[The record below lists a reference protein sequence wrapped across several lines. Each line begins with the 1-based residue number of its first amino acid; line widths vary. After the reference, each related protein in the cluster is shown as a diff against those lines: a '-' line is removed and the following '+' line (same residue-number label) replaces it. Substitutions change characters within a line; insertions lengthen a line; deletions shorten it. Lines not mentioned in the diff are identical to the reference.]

1 MYLHKTRDLM
11 SRLWITQHTLTVL
24 QACGLTM
31 QPRWPWCH
39 SPPAL
44 HEVRRSTS
52 MFSSLTVATQT
63 NMPPP
68 SPSFFFSSFSSS
80 KVGKLIEERA
90 CACVITCH
98 YTMEMVL
105 LQSFKS
111 NIPAVVHKFLPFF
124 FFFPPLLS
132 YRGNKAGEEFPLQP
146 GSQWSLL
153 HALTWVSPD
162 SF

>member
-1 MYLHKTRDLM
+1 MN
-11 SRLWITQHTLTVL
+11 HTTHTHTVL

-98 YTMEMVL
+98 YTMETVL

-124 FFFPPLLS
+124 FFFLLS
-132 YRGNKAGEEFPLQP
+132 WATGAIRLERSFLCSQGANEFSCMRSHEFLRTVFNDWYWCMVI
-146 GSQWSLL
+146 S
-153 HALTWVSPD
+153 
-162 SF
+162 